1 MDQLKCPFCYS
12 KEVGKIGTNQYYC
25 WDCFFEFSVKN
36 NIITLYEV
44 DEEGQL
50 IALEKIEQ

>member
-1 MDQLKCPFCYS
+1 VDQLKCPFCYS